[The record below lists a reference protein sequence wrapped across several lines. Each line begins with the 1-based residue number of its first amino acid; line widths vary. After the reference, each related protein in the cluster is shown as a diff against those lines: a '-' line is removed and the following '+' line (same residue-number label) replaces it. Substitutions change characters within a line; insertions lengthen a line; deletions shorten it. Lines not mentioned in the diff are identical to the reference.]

1 MPDISNCSE
10 KKKKKHLYWCIC
22 ICIKV
27 DIQNIIFEYGL
38 EIILN
43 QQKIY
48 SVLIEDTSTF
58 ISIQILTLF
67 SMTDLWEEIFGFLG
81 KLFL

>member
-1 MPDISNCSE
+1 MPDISNCSVGIT
-10 KKKKKHLYWCIC
+10 KKHLYWCIC